1 MFSESDP
8 YKILIRLAGVVIGVC
23 CLMFFPS
30 HIMAKA
36 LPVSYQSDEDT
47 ATSERDG
54 KIDSFLG
61 DLDKYKDNPEEALE
75 DLKAWTQ
82 EQNEKEKDE
91 YEENQ
96 EQTNKSVSVFFGGWA
111 IFFIIL
117 TALYLFK
124 FGLNIVTDS
133 LRFLVDKI
141 TGRQN
146 LLDLLRAVG
155 AYLMVKYP
163 PPPET
168 PSEDETRERHKTKQK
183 VSPSK
188 TSKLE

>member
-1 MFSESDP
+1 MG
-8 YKILIRLAGVVIGVC
+8 IC
-23 CLMFFPS
+23 CLMFYLS
-30 HIMAKA
+30 LTMAKA

-47 ATSERDG
+47 ATSERDD

-75 DLKAWTQ
+75 DLKAWSK

-96 EQTNKSVSVFFGGWA
+96 EQTNKQISVFFGGWT
-111 IFFIIL
+111 ILFVIL

-124 FGLNIVTDS
+124 FGFNIFTDS
-133 LRFLVDKI
+133 LRFLVNKI

-146 LLDLLRAVG
+146 LMDVLKAVG
-155 AYLMVKYP
+155 TYLMVKYL

-168 PSEDETRERHKTKQK
+168 PSEDETRERNKTKQK

-188 TSKLE
+188 TSKPK